1 MLQSTV
7 KSTLPVGSEGN
18 IYKAEHSFFASVQGL
33 VIDDITKVG
42 SFVQAGTKE
51 DEVTMASGQA
61 ITTAIIG
68 VVVKEK
74 LRNSA
79 VETDLVEKGNNVT
92 VLTEGYIY
100 IATSLIATQGQYVFL
115 KTADGTLAFGNAS
128 TLADHTYTGF
138 RVDIG
143 NATATAGIIGITSSR
158 A

>member
-7 KSTLPVGSEGN
+7 KNTMPVGSAGN
-18 IYKAEHSFFASVQGL
+18 IYKAEHSFYTSVQGL

-42 SFVQAGTKE
+42 AFVQAGTKE

-61 ITTAIIG
+61 ITKPIIG
-68 VVVKEK
+68 VVVKDK

-92 VLTEGYIY
+92 VLIEGYIC
-100 IATSLIATQGQYVFL
+100 IATSLVATRDQYVFL
-115 KTADGTLAFGNAS
+115 RTADGALAFGNTS
-128 TLADHTYTGF
+128 TLAGHTYTGF

-143 NATATAGIIGITSSR
+143 NATATAGIIGITR
-158 A
+158 ARA